1 VKPVA
6 TPARYARAALGI
18 ALGALPATASA
29 HLVTTGVGP
38 VYDGIAHFVVTFEDL
53 IPVIAMT
60 IYAAQ
65 RGREQARDVI
75 LVLSAAWLAAGALAV
90 SQDPLTVLRLG
101 WLPFVVLGALV
112 AADLRLPRVVVTLL
126 AALLGAL
133 LGYASGAA
141 MSGAGPGLRGVL
153 GASAALFVVATLVA
167 AAVVSLQ
174 HGWLRIAWRVLGSWI
189 AASGLLLLGWSFVA

>member
-1 VKPVA
+1 V
-6 TPARYARAALGI
+6 
-18 ALGALPATASA
+18 ALGALPAAAHA

-38 VYDGIAHFVVTFEDL
+38 VYDGIAHFFVTFEDL
-53 IPVIAMT
+53 VPVIAMT

-75 LVLSAAWLAAGALAV
+75 LVLSLAWLAAGLLAV
-90 SQDPLTVLRLG
+90 NQDPVTVLRLG

-126 AALLGAL
+126 AALLGAP

-141 MSGAGPGLRGVL
+141 MSGVGPGLRGVL

-174 HGWLRIAWRVLGSWI
+174 RGWLRIAWRVLGSWI
-189 AASGLLLLGWSFVA
+189 AASGLLLLGWSFVT